1 MRLILTRPEK
11 DARALAEKLRARGH
25 GISIV
30 PLLEIIPRRGV
41 MLPQRSY
48 QAVCITSANGLAN
61 AKLVEGLQEVRLL
74 CVGPQSSAAA
84 THAGFRH
91 VEAHGGDVDGLTS
104 FITSHLQP
112 SDGPLLYLSGAATS
126 GDLEGKLRKAG
137 FDVDRIVAYDAVA
150 TSPADLAKAVTS
162 SDAVLLYSP
171 RTAKLWLEQ
180 IEKAVLSRHMP
191 AMIHLCLSAAVAREL
206 PEDWPRHI
214 AAAPDE
220 RAMLEMLETLERGGE
235 QE

>member
-137 FDVDRIVAYDAVA
+137 FDVDRIVAYDAENVIPLRA
-150 TSPADLAKAVTS
+150 RSVGAMEVRPGKRCLECGNYAVIRKDGCDFCS
-162 SDAVLLYSP
+162 ACGAV
-171 RTAKLWLEQ
+171 
-180 IEKAVLSRHMP
+180 
-191 AMIHLCLSAAVAREL
+191 
-206 PEDWPRHI
+206 
-214 AAAPDE
+214 
-220 RAMLEMLETLERGGE
+220 GGCG
-235 QE
+235 